1 MKNLVKFKKDSD
13 LINETFRNFFDAP
26 FRALLDSPFFST
38 RGEVYNFTP
47 RTRITEDKDNFYIT
61 MEMPGIPKEDVKISL
76 ENNTLNISGVKK
88 QQTKSEDTNLIMN
101 EIYYGEFCRSFN
113 LSDDIKKD
121 AIEAEFKD
129 GVLNITL
136 PKVEE
141 AKPVIKEI
149 KVK

>member
-1 MKNLVKFKKDSD
+1 MGNLVKFKKNFD
-13 LINETFRNFFDAP
+13 LINETFRNFFDVP
-26 FRALLDSPFFST
+26 FKTLLDGPFFST

-61 MEMPGIPKEDVKISL
+61 MEISGIPREDINISL
-76 ENNTLNISGVKK
+76 ENDTLIISGVKK

-101 EIYYGEFCRSFN
+101 EIYYGEFSRSFN

-121 AIEAEFKD
+121 AIEAEFRD

-136 PKVEE
+136 PKVEK
-141 AKPVIKEI
+141 AKSIIKKI

>member
-1 MKNLVKFKKDSD
+1 MKNLVKFKRDTD

-26 FRALLDSPFFST
+26 FKAFFDSPFFST
-38 RGEVYNFTP
+38 RGEVYNYTP

-61 MEMPGIPKEDVKISL
+61 MEMPGIPKDDVKISL

-129 GVLNITL
+129 GVLHITL

>member
-1 MKNLVKFKKDSD
+1 VLS
-13 LINETFRNFFDAP
+13 
-26 FRALLDSPFFST
+26 
-38 RGEVYNFTP
+38 
-47 RTRITEDKDNFYIT
+47 
-61 MEMPGIPKEDVKISL
+61 
-76 ENNTLNISGVKK
+76 ISGQKK

-101 EIYYGEFCRSFN
+101 EIYYGEFCRTFT

-121 AIEAEFKD
+121 AIDAEFKD

-141 AKPVIKEI
+141 AKPVVKEI